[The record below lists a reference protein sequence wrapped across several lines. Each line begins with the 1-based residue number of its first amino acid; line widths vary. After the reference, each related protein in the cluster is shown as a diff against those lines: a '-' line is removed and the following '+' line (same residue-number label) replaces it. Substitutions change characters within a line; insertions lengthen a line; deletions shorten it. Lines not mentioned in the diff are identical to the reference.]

1 MSGKSVDFG
10 DKKIKKKF
18 FYKNKKLFKINVID
32 ANKILVSKKE
42 PYGTKKSIKYFTG
55 YDDNVIRT
63 LCIELLQMTGYV
75 KCFNSTKEMY
85 FKISDKELL
94 KNLLKYE

>member
-10 DKKIKKKF
+10 DKKIKKNF

-63 LCIELLQMTGYV
+63 LCIELPQMTGYV